1 MPLSY
6 PLGGSYRIP
15 HGVSNA
21 ILLPF
26 VMRYNMDAIQEDLP
40 TLAAAMG
47 LDTTGTAKE
56 LEDRMV
62 EALFTLCRDLNI
74 PDNLQP
80 FGVKPE
86 DLEFLTVSAS
96 EVHRLLDQNPKTMSL
111 DDIRNIYT
119 QLL

>member
-1 MPLSY
+1 MAITASSTVAVHALSY
-6 PLGGSYRIP
+6 PLGGTYRIP

-74 PDNLQP
+74 PI
-80 FGVKPE
+80 
-86 DLEFLTVSAS
+86 TSSRSALS
-96 EVHRLLDQNPKTMSL
+96 PKTS
-111 DDIRNIYT
+111 NF
-119 QLL
+119 